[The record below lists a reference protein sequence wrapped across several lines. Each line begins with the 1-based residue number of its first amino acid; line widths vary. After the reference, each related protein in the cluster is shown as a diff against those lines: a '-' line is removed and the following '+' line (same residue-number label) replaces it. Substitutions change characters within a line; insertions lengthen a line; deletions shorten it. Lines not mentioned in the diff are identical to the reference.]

1 MKTVVRNVCVV
12 ALALCG
18 VLIQPS
24 MSQTSETVIAL
35 QSKLSSQAAGG
46 ASTFNISF
54 GSLDQGLLALANK
67 PTSADGAGAFAAWYT
82 ANSRTFVSWNGVVGS
97 AITDSDLF
105 IRNYTQDTSAEN
117 RAGDALTSIFNPT
130 KDNRALAF
138 VSYEFAP
145 GGGISEIGLF
155 DLGFSWGNP
164 ADTAQYPLGLYDFIN
179 LNTDATA
186 IYGSV
191 NPSQGDFGTLT
202 TSSVPEPSS
211 ASLLLLGGLALAAV
225 RRLRKNV

>member
-1 MKTVVRNVCVV
+1 MKTVVKNVTVV

-18 VLIQPS
+18 VLIQPA
-24 MSQTSETVIAL
+24 MSQTSETTLGL
-35 QSKLSSQAAGG
+35 QSKLSSQALGG

-54 GSLDQGLLALANK
+54 GSLDQGLLALASK

-82 ANSRTFVSWNGVVGS
+82 ANSRTFVSWDGVVGS
-97 AITDSDLF
+97 NITDSDSF
-105 IRNYTQDTSAEN
+105 IRYYGSDTSVETRVGA
-117 RAGDALTSIFNPT
+117 ALTSIFNPA

-138 VSYEFAP
+138 VSYEFVT
-145 GGGISEIGLF
+145 GGGITEIGLF
-155 DLGFSWGNP
+155 DLGFSWGNS
-164 ADTAQYPLGLYDFIN
+164 ADSEQFPVGLYDFIN

-191 NPSQGDFGTLT
+191 SPTVGPSGTLG
-202 TSSVPEPSS
+202 TSPVPEPSS

-225 RRLRKNV
+225 RRFRKNV

>member
-1 MKTVVRNVCVV
+1 MKTAVKISVA

-18 VLIQPS
+18 VLMNPAL
-24 MSQTSETVIAL
+24 SQTSETVLAL
-35 QSKLSSQAAGG
+35 QSKLASEALGG

-54 GSLDQGLLALANK
+54 GSLNQGLLALANK
-67 PTSADGAGAFAAWYT
+67 PTSADGAGAFAAWYS

-97 AITDSDLF
+97 AITDSDSF
-105 IRNYTQDTSAEN
+105 IRYYGPDTSVDN
-117 RAGDALTSIFNPT
+117 RAGDALPSIFNPAQ
-130 KDNRALAF
+130 DNRALAF
-138 VSYEFAP
+138 VSYEFTP

-155 DLGFSWGNP
+155 DLGFSWGNA
-164 ADTAQYPLGLYDFIN
+164 ADTEQFPLGLYDFIN

-186 IYGSV
+186 VYGSV
-191 NPSQGDFGTLT
+191 NPTVGPSGTLG
-202 TSSVPEPSS
+202 TSPVPEPSS

>member
-1 MKTVVRNVCVV
+1 MKTVVKVSVA

-18 VLIQPS
+18 VLVQPV
-24 MSQTSETVIAL
+24 MSQTSETVLAL
-35 QSKLSSQAAGG
+35 QSKLSSQAQGG
-46 ASTFNISF
+46 NSAFNISF
-54 GSLDQGLLALANK
+54 GSLNQGLLSLANK
-67 PTSADGAGAFAAWYT
+67 PTTADGAGAFAAWYA

-97 AITDSDLF
+97 DIEGSDAF
-105 IRNYTQDTSAEN
+105 IRYYGADTSVEN
-117 RAGDALTSIFNPT
+117 RAGGALTSIFNPAQ
-130 KDNRALAF
+130 DNRALAF

-155 DLGFSWGNP
+155 DLGFDWGNG
-164 ADTAQYPLGLYDFIN
+164 ADTEQFPLGLYDFIN

-186 IYGSV
+186 VYGTV
-191 NPSQGDFGTLT
+191 NPSQGDLGTLT

-211 ASLLLLGGLALAAV
+211 ASLLLLGSLALAAV